1 MTMQNIFIVIAVQVV
16 FFVIIYFYVRRM
28 KKNSEG
34 GETARLREEL
44 NLLVLEL
51 NQTTDRNITLL
62 EDRVRSLKSL
72 VEEADKRI
80 KVLNQE
86 TSRKTVESSVY
97 TRLGK
102 LREEPLILEET
113 IAPEATDRPETK
125 PDDQI
130 PFVKL
135 SQHQVTRNDLK
146 DMVIKYHRQGLSQET
161 IAAKLGVSLSEVE
174 LVIALYK

>member
-1 MTMQNIFIVIAVQVV
+1 MQNIFILIAVQAA
-16 FFVIIYFYVRRM
+16 FFAIIYFYVKRM
-28 KKNSEG
+28 KKNGEG

-62 EDRVRSLKSL
+62 EDRVRALKEL
-72 VEEADKRI
+72 VEEADRRI
-80 KVLNQE
+80 KVMNQE

-102 LREEPLILEET
+102 LREEPVLREEI
-113 IAPEATDRPETK
+113 IAPEPQEDAALK
-125 PDDQI
+125 KDDPI

-146 DMVIKYHRQGLSQET
+146 DMVIKYHRQGLSQEA